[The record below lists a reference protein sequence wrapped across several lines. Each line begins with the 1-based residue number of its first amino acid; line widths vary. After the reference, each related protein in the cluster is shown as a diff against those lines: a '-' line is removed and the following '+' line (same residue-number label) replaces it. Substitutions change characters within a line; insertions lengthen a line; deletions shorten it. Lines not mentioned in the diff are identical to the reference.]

1 MYYEVFLSLVAKD
14 VLKIEEDDRLHKKIK
29 KNVYSS
35 KHKKVKEEN
44 TDGNQS
50 QVANVTFNPLR
61 RFFPTGVERFSGGL

>member
-50 QVANVTFNPLR
+50 QVAHNHNHNHG
-61 RFFPTGVERFSGGL
+61 GVVGVDERFSGGL

>member
-44 TDGNQS
+44 TDGKQS
-50 QVANVTFNPLR
+50 QVAHNHNHG
-61 RFFPTGVERFSGGL
+61 GVVGVDERFSGGL